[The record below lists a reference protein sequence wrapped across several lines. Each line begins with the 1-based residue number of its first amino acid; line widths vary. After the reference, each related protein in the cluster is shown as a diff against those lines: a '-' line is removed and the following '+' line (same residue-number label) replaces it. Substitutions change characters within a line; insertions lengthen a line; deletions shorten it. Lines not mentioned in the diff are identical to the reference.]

1 MANNDKQIVLGLD
14 IPRTAAQINADIKK
28 LQGQLAK
35 VKAAGALD
43 TSATVRQINAQIAA
57 LQSQLKSIDIKT
69 KIDTKDVNKAARQ
82 TGADIAQNIASGIS
96 QSGDK
101 VGPAMQKLVDQQAEL
116 QECIQEISKGINS
129 GGQNEI
135 NDTVKETEGSL
146 RGLAKLAASFKSQMA
161 QAAQRLGTELF
172 TKFKNVGSPK
182 MFGLNIVL
190 NIPTVCQFCW
200 IQQFMA
206 YSL

>member
-14 IPRTAAQINADIKK
+14 IPKTAAQINKDIKK
-28 LQGQLAK
+28 LQGRLAK
-35 VKAAGALD
+35 VKATGALD
-43 TSATVRQINAQIAA
+43 TGATVKQINSQIAA

-69 KIDTKDVNKAARQ
+69 NIDTKDVNKAARQ
-82 TGADIAQNIASGIS
+82 TGADIAQNISSGIS

-101 VGPAMQKLVDQQAEL
+101 VYSAMQKLVDQQAEL
-116 QECIQEISKGINS
+116 QECIQEISKSINS

-135 NDTVKETEGSL
+135 NETIKETESS
-146 RGLAKLAASFKSQMA
+146 LAKIAAFFKSHMLQTA
-161 QAAQRLGTELF
+161 QSLGIELF
-172 TKFKNVGSPK
+172 AKFKNVGSPK
-182 MFGLNIVL
+182 MFGLIIVL

-200 IQQFMA
+200 IQQFRA